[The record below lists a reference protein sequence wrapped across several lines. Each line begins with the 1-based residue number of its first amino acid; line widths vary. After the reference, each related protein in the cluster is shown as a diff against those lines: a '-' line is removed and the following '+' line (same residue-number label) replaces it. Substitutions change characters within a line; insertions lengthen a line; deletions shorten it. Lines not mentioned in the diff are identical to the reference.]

1 MDALESHALE
11 QRNARGVA
19 WGFGLRWAAWVGFG
33 SSSPRC
39 RYGAGGL
46 RCASLHGCGSPLVL

>member
-1 MDALESHALE
+1 MDALESRALK

-19 WGFGLRWAAWVGFG
+19 WGFGLRQAAWVGFG
-33 SSSPRC
+33 SSSQC
-39 RYGAGGL
+39 RYRAGGL